1 MKHEYSLENLSC
13 AHCASKI
20 EEHFGK
26 DPNYKNVVLDF
37 SRKSLYFES
46 DAAVDANSV
55 GREIDK
61 IEAGIVVVDK
71 RLLKE
76 QQRAARA
83 AARQAERQRQQ
94 HGAGGGHDHLHGHD
108 CAHDHSHGHSG
119 HDHSHGHD
127 CAHDHSH
134 GHDCAHDHSHGHGGH
149 DHSHGHDGAHDH
161 SHEHAGH
168 DHNHSHEHGGH
179 GHNHAHQHY
188 AHQHG
193 DDVHGHDGHNHGG
206 SGFGQTVG
214 AYLAANSKM
223 LWRIVIALVLFFG
236 ALALGHDSIYTRP
249 MLLLAYVVIAYDI
262 LYYSLK
268 NIIRGNLFDEN
279 FLMSVATIGAFA
291 IGQFDEGVAVMIF
304 YQIGEFLQEMAVDKS
319 RRSIAEK
326 MDLRVETVKLVTP
339 DGPRDYLPEDIAI
352 GDIIIVPPNEKLA
365 LDGVVKSGQSFMQ
378 TASITGEA
386 RPRRVVAGDVVLSGF
401 INGETELTV
410 EVTTAYEDSTVSKI
424 IELVERA
431 SGNKAKV
438 ERFITRFAKYYTP
451 AVVFLALAV
460 AILPTLLTGAP
471 FKLWLYRSLIFLVV
485 SCPCALVL
493 SIPLGFFAGLGAAAR
508 AGIVIKGGNY
518 LEQMVNLKTIVFDK
532 TGTLTKG
539 NFKIAQVN
547 LAADLTETELLALA
561 VACEGHSSHPIGK
574 AIVADATASAK
585 NLTVDSFD
593 ELAGRGIKLT
603 SGSDVYSLGSA
614 ELMADIGVSVDAA
627 AAHFT
632 VVHIAKNDQYLGNIC
647 LADEV
652 KDEAAQMIAALDGVK
667 TVLISG
673 DAKAVAEA
681 VGNQLG
687 VSASYGNCLPADK
700 LRIVEQYK
708 VEVANGVLAFVGDG
722 SNDAPVLA
730 AADVGLA
737 MGGVGTDVALEAADM
752 MIMEDNLAAIPK
764 VVAIAKMTMRII
776 YQNVILA
783 LGIKF
788 LVMALGVFGLA
799 NMWMAVFADVG
810 VTFLAVLNALRIL
823 WRRY

>member
-13 AHCASKI
+13 AHCATKI
-20 EEHFGK
+20 EAHFGK
-26 DPNYKNVVLDF
+26 DPNYKDVVLDF
-37 SRKSLYFES
+37 ARKSLYFES
-46 DAAVDANSV
+46 DAAIDAEV
-55 GREIDK
+55 VAREIDK

-83 AARQAERQRQQ
+83 AARRDQGHRHSHGADCDHDHAHQ
-94 HGAGGGHDHLHGHD
+94 HGADCDHDHAHQHGADCDHGHAHQHGAD
-108 CAHDHSHGHSG
+108 CDRGQTDQRVYFAVRPNSER
-119 HDHSHGHD
+119 
-127 CAHDHSH
+127 
-134 GHDCAHDHSHGHGGH
+134 
-149 DHSHGHDGAHDH
+149 HDGAHV
-161 SHEHAGH
+161 GH
-168 DHNHSHEHGGH
+168 DHDHDGNDHAHG
-179 GHNHAHQHY
+179 GHNHAGH
-188 AHQHG
+188 
-193 DDVHGHDGHNHGG
+193 VHGAD
-206 SGFGQTVG
+206 GFGQTVR
-214 AYLAANSKM
+214 AYLAANGKM
-223 LWRIVIALVLFFG
+223 LWRIVIALLLFFA
-236 ALALGHDSIYTRP
+236 ALALGHDNIYTRP
-249 MLLLAYVVIAYDI
+249 MLALAYVVIAYDI

-268 NIIRGNLFDEN
+268 NIARGNLFDEN

-304 YQIGEFLQEMAVDKS
+304 YQVGEFLQDMAVDKS

-326 MDLRVETVKLVTP
+326 MDLRVETVKLVTA
-339 DGPRDYLPEDIAI
+339 DGLSDCLPEDVEI
-352 GDIIIVPPNEKLA
+352 GDVIVVPPNEKLA

-386 RPRRVVAGDVVLSGF
+386 RPRRVVAGDAVLSGF

-410 EVTTAYEDSTVSKI
+410 QVTAAYEDSTVSKI

-431 SGNKAKV
+431 SGRKAKV

-451 AVVFLALAV
+451 VVVFLALAV
-460 AILPTLLTGAP
+460 AALPPLLTGAD
-471 FKLWLYRSLIFLVV
+471 FKLWIYRSLIFLVV

-547 LAADLTETELLALA
+547 AAADYESAELLALA
-561 VACEGHSSHPIGK
+561 VACESHSSHPIGK
-574 AIVADATASAK
+574 AIIADAAVAAQD
-585 NLTVDSFD
+585 LTVDSFA

-603 SGSDVYSLGSA
+603 SGNDIYSLGSA
-614 ELMADIGVSVDAA
+614 EMMADIGVSVSAVA
-627 AAHFT
+627 SHFT
-632 VVHIAKNDQYLGNIC
+632 VVHIAKNEQYLGNIC

-652 KDEAAQMIAALDGVK
+652 KREADQLISALDGIK

-673 DAKAVAEA
+673 DATAVAAA
-681 VGNQLG
+681 VGSQLG
-687 VSASYGNCLPADK
+687 VSAAYGNCMPADK
-700 LRIVEQYK
+700 LRYVEQYK
-708 VEVANGVLAFVGDG
+708 AEAQDGLLAFVGDG

-730 AADVGLA
+730 AADVGIA

-752 MIMEDNLAAIPK
+752 MVMEDDLLAIPK
-764 VVAIAKMTMRII
+764 TIAIAKKTMRII
-776 YQNVILA
+776 YQNIGLA
-783 LGIKF
+783 LGVKF
-788 LVMALGVFGLA
+788 LVMLLGVFGMA

-810 VTFLAVLNALRIL
+810 VTFFAVLNALRIL